1 MATSKEFCN
10 YIIEQLSELEGII
23 ARPMMGEFLLYYQ
36 GTHFGGIYDG
46 RLLIK
51 ETPTNATYD
60 LPRAIPYETAKRTMY
75 HLEDLDDKKK
85 LKEIILATCAGLPQ
99 KTSRR

>member
-1 MATSKEFCN
+1 MPTSKERCKF
-10 YIIEQLSELEGII
+10 ILEQLNLLDGVT

-99 KTSRR
+99 KTRRR